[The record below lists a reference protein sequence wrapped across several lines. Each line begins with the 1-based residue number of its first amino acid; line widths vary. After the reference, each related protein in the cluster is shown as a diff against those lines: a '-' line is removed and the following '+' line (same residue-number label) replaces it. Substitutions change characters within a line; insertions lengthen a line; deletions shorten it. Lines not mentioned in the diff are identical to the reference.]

1 MAIWTPPLHRE
12 ATPLELYIGNT
23 LNELAGFFY
32 NVFHGTTF
40 EYWLLDPKGQQNF
53 IVITSALFLILWL
66 VYIQYSIRSMLAPS
80 NASRTSS
87 FSPMKGPETLLYKPL
102 LPTMRQLAP
111 PGHRP
116 TNANLNIPPFYVA
129 QPLGPRT
136 GRPTSP
142 GYQTPFKENSVQ
154 AKGFSTRPSVPNFK
168 FNFNHED
175 FPALAT
181 GRMATYRRLH
191 GSNGMLHPA
200 ATKDEGRVL
209 E

>member
-116 TNANLNIPPFYVA
+116 TNANLNIPPS
-129 QPLGPRT
+129 
-136 GRPTSP
+136 TSRSP
-142 GYQTPFKENSVQ
+142 SVPALAAPQAPENSVQ

>member
-87 FSPMKGPETLLYKPL
+87 FSPMKGPETLLPPSHK
-102 LPTMRQLAP
+102 RQP
-111 PGHRP
+111 QH
-116 TNANLNIPPFYVA
+116 PPFYVA